1 MTRKS
6 RIWYPEAGSVS
17 QDSQLERDFGL
28 IDIPLCLSVGDIL
41 SFEYGISSTSVVDTH
56 AVVGVIG
63 GGDGVA
69 AVNAGDSNGTDVI
82 MVIGFGGNPVT
93 ILIDIIS
100 DDSAG
105 IYVRDNAVIVIEFH
119 IDVTAK

>member
-1 MTRKS
+1 M
-6 RIWYPEAGSVS
+6 
-17 QDSQLERDFGL
+17 
-28 IDIPLCLSVGDIL
+28 SVGDIL